1 MSIAHLGLVI
11 ELVGGTSAAL
21 AGTTLSF
28 ECISARVSVLG
39 HMLCPAF
46 AHAPPTGRWTTG
58 CRRAGGRWCT
68 DGESN
73 PSPIFACRVPVRYTD
88 HRVQHPPPVGIS
100 PVHVHVPCVCWVGV
114 LRKFYD
120 PHPTAPP
127 ALPFRHVCAIGVCST
142 LSRVGVSHI
151 HTPHICPPNAHKSPR
166 PVGGEWGWVRCS

>member
-1 MSIAHLGLVI
+1 MHRPRGGGRQV
-11 ELVGGTSAAL
+11 VGG
-21 AGTTLSF
+21 
-28 ECISARVSVLG
+28 
-39 HMLCPAF
+39 
-46 AHAPPTGRWTTG
+46 
-58 CRRAGGRWCT
+58 RAGGRWCT

-73 PSPIFACRVPVRYTD
+73 PSPIFACRVPVRYSD

-142 LSRVGVSHI
+142 LSRVSVSHMDI
-151 HTPHICPPNAHKSPR
+151 HACTIWSSLEQRSARYTSPLHTPPHTHTHTCLQPVPR
-166 PVGGEWGWVRCS
+166 PSLAQIVFLLHHW